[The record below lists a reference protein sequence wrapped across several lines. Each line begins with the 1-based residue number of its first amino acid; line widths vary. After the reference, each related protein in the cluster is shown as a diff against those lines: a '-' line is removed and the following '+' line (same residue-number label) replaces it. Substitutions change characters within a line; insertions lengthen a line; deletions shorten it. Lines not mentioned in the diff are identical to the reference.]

1 MIINDS
7 SKDWEIVKPDGI
19 TIIVKPNEAYDPITK
34 EVLTINKPS
43 E

>member
-7 SKDWEIVKPDGI
+7 TTDWEIVKPDGL
-19 TIIVKPNEAYDPITK
+19 TIVVKPNEAFDPNTQ